1 MADPGARRP
10 QPTTTQMIQMLTTE
24 QFTLQTARAA
34 AIAEANGRASIFL
47 ASVASA
53 LVALGFIG
61 QISRV
66 GDAFIPFGLVLC
78 ATLLFLGLATFERVL
93 QSAIEDL
100 IYRHGMNRIRHFYV
114 EIAPRVADYLV
125 LPTYDDA
132 TATAQ
137 SLALTRR
144 WGRQRLL
151 TLASTVAVIN
161 SVLLGAFVGLLTSTL
176 LSLPLLAYVGI
187 GVGAGLISLV
197 LHQRYQEMRWQE
209 MRRMPVRF
217 PTP

>member
-1 MADPGARRP
+1 MADPGERRP

-34 AIAEANGRASIFL
+34 AIAEANGRASIFM

-66 GDAFIPFGLVLC
+66 GDAFTLLGLVLC
-78 ATLLFLGLATFERVL
+78 ATLLYLGLAPFERVL

-114 EIAPRVADYLV
+114 EIAARVADYLV

-132 TATAQ
+132 TASAQ
-137 SLALTRR
+137 VWR
-144 WGRQRLL
+144 
-151 TLASTVAVIN
+151 
-161 SVLLGAFVGLLTSTL
+161 
-176 LSLPLLAYVGI
+176 
-187 GVGAGLISLV
+187 
-197 LHQRYQEMRWQE
+197 
-209 MRRMPVRF
+209 
-217 PTP
+217 